1 MGNFFEIGLILFLT
15 VLNGVFSMSETA
27 IVSVRR
33 ARLQQRAEAGDD
45 AAKVALELARQ
56 PDRFLSTVQ
65 IGITLIGILAGA
77 FGGVGLS
84 KDLTAWFEK
93 LGVNP
98 SLSHTLGFAVVVA
111 FITYLSLV
119 IGELIPKTLALAN
132 AEAISVR
139 IAKPMN
145 LLSKVASP
153 FVWVL
158 SVSTNGILRLFGI
171 RETAEQ
177 PVTEDEINILI
188 GQGVTMG
195 AFAEEEREIVERV
208 FRTADR
214 RVSVLMT
221 PRREVIYLD
230 VADEWSENQMKIAV
244 SDYTAF
250 PVCDGGLDNIIGVTV
265 LKRVWQAGIKG
276 GTIDLRS
283 ITEKP
288 MYVLESMHALKMLE
302 LFRGSEGTH
311 VALVVDEYGNV
322 VGLLTLHD
330 VLEGIVGEVPSAAEV
345 QEQDFSAVA
354 REDGSWLLDGMLA
367 VEEMLHLL
375 NVKVVPEDMNSYNT
389 LGGFVMARLGHIP
402 SVGEKFDWAGVS
414 FEIVDMDEHRVD
426 RVLATPLNDVPRE
439 T

>member
-77 FGGVGLS
+77 FGGAGLS
-84 KDLTAWFEK
+84 EDLTTWFAG
-93 LGVNP
+93 LGLRP
-98 SLSHTLGFAVVVA
+98 ALSKTLGFAVVVA
-111 FITYLSLV
+111 GITYLSLV
-119 IGELIPKTLALAN
+119 VGELIPKTLALAN

-145 LLSKVASP
+145 MLSQVASP
-153 FVWVL
+153 FVWLL
-158 SVSTNGILRLFGI
+158 SISTNGILRLFGI

-188 GQGVTMG
+188 GQGVTVG

-221 PRREVIYLD
+221 PRREVMYLD
-230 VADEWSENQMKIAV
+230 VADEWEENQLKIDV
-244 SDYTAF
+244 SDYSAF

-265 LKRVWQAGIKG
+265 LKRIWQASIKG
-276 GTIDLRS
+276 APVDLRA

-302 LFRGSEGTH
+302 LFRGSEGNH
-311 VALVVDEYGNV
+311 IALVVDEYGNV

-330 VLEGIVGEVPSAAEV
+330 VLEGIVGEVPSATEV
-345 QEQDFSAVA
+345 QEQDFSAV
-354 REDGSWLLDGMLA
+354 RRDDGSWLLDGMLA
-367 VEEMLHLL
+367 VDEMFHLL
-375 NVKVVPEDMNSYNT
+375 NIKATPEDVNSYNT
-389 LGGFVMARLGHIP
+389 LGGFVMARLAHIP
-402 SVGEKFDWAGVS
+402 SVGERFVWENMT
-414 FEIVDMDEHRVD
+414 FEIVDMDGHRVD
-426 RVLATPLNDVPRE
+426 RVLVVPQE
-439 T
+439 DAS

>member
-1 MGNFFEIGLILFLT
+1 MGNLFEIGLILFLT

-45 AAKVALELARQ
+45 AAKVALDLARE
-56 PDRFLSTVQ
+56 PNRFLSTVQ

-84 KDLTAWFEK
+84 KDLTAWFVR
-93 LGVNP
+93 LGTPP
-98 SLSHTLGFAVVVA
+98 SLSQSLGFIVVVA
-111 FITYLSLV
+111 LITYLSLV
-119 IGELIPKTLALAN
+119 VGELIPKTLALAN

-145 LLSKVASP
+145 LLSKFASP
-153 FVWVL
+153 LVWVL
-158 SVSTNGILRLFGI
+158 SISTKGLLRVFGI

-188 GQGVTMG
+188 GQGVTVG

-221 PRREVIYLD
+221 PRREVVFLD
-230 VADEWSENQMKIAV
+230 VTDEWAENQLKIAV
-244 SDYTAF
+244 SDFSAF
-250 PVCDGGLDNIIGVTV
+250 PVCDGGMDNVIGVTV
-265 LKRVWQAGIKG
+265 LKRVWQAGVNGEIV
-276 GTIDLRS
+276 DLRA

-288 MYVLESMHALKMLE
+288 MYALETMHALKMLE
-302 LFRGSEGTH
+302 LFRASQGTH
-311 VALVVDEYGNV
+311 IALVVDEYGNV

-330 VLEGIVGEVPSAAEV
+330 VLEGIVGEVPSAAEI
-345 QEQDFSAVA
+345 QEQDFSAVERA
-354 REDGSWLLDGMLA
+354 DGSWLLDGMLA
-367 VEEMLHLL
+367 VEEMLRVMNL
-375 NVKVVPEDMNSYNT
+375 KIVPEDIGAYNT
-389 LGGFVMARLGHIP
+389 LGGFIMARLGHIP
-402 SVGEKFDWAGVS
+402 SVGERFDWGEIS
-414 FEIVDMDEHRVD
+414 FEILDMDGHRVD
-426 RVLATPLNDVPRE
+426 RVLATPLKTAP
-439 T
+439 

>member
-1 MGNFFEIGLILFLT
+1 MGSFFEIGLILFLT
-15 VLNGVFSMSETA
+15 VLNGIFSMSETA

-77 FGGVGLS
+77 FGGAGLS
-84 KDLTAWFEK
+84 RDLATWFVRQG
-93 LGVNP
+93 LSS
-98 SLSHTLGFAVVVA
+98 SLSQTLGFALVVA

-119 IGELIPKTLALAN
+119 IGELLPKTLALAN

-145 LLSKVASP
+145 MLSRAASP
-153 FVWVL
+153 LVWVL
-158 SVSTNGILRLFGI
+158 SISTKGVLRLFGI

-177 PVTEDEINILI
+177 PVSEDEINILI
-188 GQGVTMG
+188 GQGVTVG
-195 AFAEEEREIVERV
+195 AFAEEERNIVERV

-214 RVSVLMT
+214 RVSMLMT
-221 PRREVIYLD
+221 PRREVLYLD
-230 VADEWSENQMKIAV
+230 VADEWAENRLKIAV
-244 SDYTAF
+244 SDFSAF
-250 PVCDGGLDNIIGVTV
+250 PVCDGGMDNVIGVTE
-265 LKRVWQAGIKG
+265 LKRIWQAGVKG
-276 GTIDLRS
+276 EVVDLRA

-288 MYVLESMHALKMLE
+288 MYVLETMHALKMLE
-302 LFRGSEGTH
+302 LFRGSEGNH
-311 VALVVDEYGNV
+311 LALVVDEYGNV

-345 QEQDFSAVA
+345 QGQDFSAVQRA
-354 REDGSWLLDGMLA
+354 DGSWLLDGMLA
-367 VEEMLHLL
+367 VDEMLHLL
-375 NVKVVPEDMNSYNT
+375 GVKEVPEDATSYNT

-402 SVGEKFDWAGVS
+402 SVGERFVWGNVS
-414 FEIVDMDEHRVD
+414 YEVVDMDGHRVD
-426 RVLATPLNDVPRE
+426 RILATPIEDLS
-439 T
+439 

>member
-1 MGNFFEIGLILFLT
+1 MGNLFEIGLILFLT

-77 FGGVGLS
+77 FGGAGLT
-84 KDLTAWFEK
+84 KDLTAWFIR
-93 LGVNP
+93 LGLRP
-98 SLSHTLGFAVVVA
+98 SLSQTLGFAVVVA
-111 FITYLSLV
+111 GITYLSLV
-119 IGELIPKTLALAN
+119 VGELIPKTLALAN

-145 LLSKVASP
+145 MLSRVASP
-153 FVWVL
+153 FVWLL
-158 SVSTNGILRLFGI
+158 SVSTNGVLRLFGI
-171 RETAEQ
+171 REAAEQ

-188 GQGVTMG
+188 GQGVAFG

-221 PRREVIYLD
+221 PRREVLYLD
-230 VADEWSENQMKIAV
+230 VADEWEENQLKIAV
-244 SDYTAF
+244 SDYSAF

-265 LKRVWQAGIKG
+265 LKRIWQAGVKG
-276 GTIDLRS
+276 APVDLRA

-302 LFRGSEGTH
+302 LFRGSEGNH
-311 VALVVDEYGNV
+311 IALVVDEYGNV

-330 VLEGIVGEVPSAAEV
+330 VLEGIVGEVPSATEV
-345 QEQDFSAVA
+345 QEQDFSAVS
-354 REDGSWLLDGMLA
+354 RGDGSWLLDGMLA
-367 VEEMLHLL
+367 VDEMFHLL
-375 NVKVVPEDMNSYNT
+375 SIKATPEDMNSYNT

-402 SVGEKFDWAGVS
+402 SVGEKFEWEDVT
-414 FEIVDMDEHRVD
+414 FEIMDMDGHRVD
-426 RVLATPLNDVPRE
+426 RVLVAPSKE
-439 T
+439 AK

>member
-45 AAKVALELARQ
+45 SAKVALELARQ

-77 FGGVGLS
+77 FGGANLS
-84 KDLTAWFEK
+84 RDLAAWFER
-93 LGVNP
+93 LGLDS

-153 FVWVL
+153 LVWVL
-158 SVSTNGILRLFGI
+158 SVSTKGVLRLFGI
-171 RETAEQ
+171 RDTAEQ

-188 GQGVTMG
+188 GQGVTLG
-195 AFAEEEREIVERV
+195 AFAEEERNIVERV

-214 RVSVLMT
+214 RVSALMT
-221 PRREVIYLD
+221 PRREMIYLD
-230 VADEWSENQMKIAV
+230 VADEWAENQLKIAV
-244 SDYTAF
+244 SDFTAF
-250 PVCDGGLDNIIGVTV
+250 PVCDGGLDNILGITI
-265 LKRVWQAGIKG
+265 LKRVWQAGTKG
-276 GTIDLRS
+276 GTVDLRA

-288 MYVLESMHALKMLE
+288 MYVLESTHALKMLE
-302 LFRGSEGTH
+302 RFRWSEGTH

-330 VLEGIVGEVPSAAEV
+330 VIEGIVGEVPSAAEV
-345 QEQDFSAVA
+345 QQQDLSVVK
-354 REDGSWLLDGMLA
+354 RGDGSWLLDGMLA
-367 VEEMLHLL
+367 VDEMLHLL
-375 NVKVVPEDMNSYNT
+375 NIKAIPMDANSYNT

-402 SVGEKFDWAGVS
+402 SIGERFDWAETT
-414 FEIVDMDEHRVD
+414 FEIVDMDGHRVD
-426 RVLATPLNDVPRE
+426 RVLATPLKIAP
-439 T
+439 